1 MAGIIREKKTK
12 SGKLLE
18 VDFYPIFPDGRKIPQ
33 RAPKTNP
40 TTEEMERYNAKRA
53 LKNFVRLVNANF
65 ETGDLFVHITYHPD
79 KAPQDEETA
88 KKDIANYIRRIKSK
102 RNTALKRVL
111 KLLEANPEDEELLQK
126 KRKLEEPFR
135 YAYPLEEQIYKSG
148 ENKGRSNWHAHI
160 FMTGGLDRDTVEDLW
175 GLGRINADR
184 LNLERF
190 GPEAAAVYC
199 SKDPRGRK
207 RFYTSRN
214 MKKPIVAKP
223 RDGKITPRY
232 VEKLAKTRVD
242 DRTYWE
248 NRYKGYRFIRCY
260 PMYNEY
266 NGYWYVSVVMYKTG
280 EEEAPPWGIDDWI
293 DEE

>member
-1 MAGIIREKKTK
+1 MAGIIREKKTR
-12 SGKLLE
+12 SGKLFE

-65 ETGDLFVHITYHPD
+65 ETGDLFVHITYHQD

-111 KLLEANPEDEELLQK
+111 KLLEANPEDKALLEK
-126 KRKLEEPFR
+126 KKKLEEPFR

-148 ENKGRSNWHAHI
+148 KNKGKSNWHAHI

-175 GLGRINADR
+175 GLGRVNADR

-214 MKKPIVAKP
+214 LKKPIVSKP

-242 DRTYWE
+242 DQAYWE

-260 PMYNEY
+260 PRYNEY
-266 NGYWYVSVVMYKTG
+266 NGYWYVSVVMYKT
-280 EEEAPPWGIDDWI
+280 EEKEAPPWGIDDWI
-293 DEE
+293 DDE

>member
-1 MAGIIREKKTK
+1 MAAVIREKKTR

-18 VDFYPIFPDGRKIPQ
+18 ADFYPIFPDGRKIPQ
-33 RAPKTNP
+33 RAPKT
-40 TTEEMERYNAKRA
+40 EMTSEAQARYNAKQA

-65 ETGDLFVHITYHPD
+65 ETGDLFVHITYHQD

-88 KKDIANYIRRIKSK
+88 KRDIANYIRRIKSK
-102 RNTALKRVL
+102 RKTELKRVL
-111 KLLEANPEDEELLQK
+111 KSLEANPEDKELLEK
-126 KRKLEEPFR
+126 KKKLEAPFR

-148 ENKGRSNWHAHI
+148 KNKGKSNWHAHI

-175 GLGRINADR
+175 GLGRVNADR

-199 SKDPRGRK
+199 SKDPRGKK

-214 MKKPIVAKP
+214 LKKPVVSKP

-242 DRTYWE
+242 DKTYWE

-260 PMYNEY
+260 PVYNEY

-280 EEEAPPWGIDDWI
+280 EEEAPPWGIDDWN
-293 DEE
+293 DEG

>member
-12 SGKLLE
+12 SGKLFE

-65 ETGDLFVHITYHPD
+65 ETGDLFVHITYDQD

-111 KLLEANPEDEELLQK
+111 KLLEANPEDKALLEK
-126 KRKLEEPFR
+126 KKKLEEPFR
-135 YAYPLEEQIYKSG
+135 YAYTLEEQIYKSG
-148 ENKGRSNWHAHI
+148 KNKGKSNWHAHI

-175 GLGRINADR
+175 GLGRVNADR

-214 MKKPIVAKP
+214 LKKPIVSKP

-242 DRTYWE
+242 DQAYWE
-248 NRYKGYRFIRCY
+248 TRYKGYRFIRCY

-266 NGYWYVSVVMYKTG
+266 NGYWYVSVVMYKT
-280 EEEAPPWGIDDWI
+280 EEKEAPPWGIDDWI

>member
-65 ETGDLFVHITYHPD
+65 ETGDLFVHITYYSD

-148 ENKGRSNWHAHI
+148 KNKGRSNWHAHI

-199 SKDPRGRK
+199 SKDPRGKK

-242 DRTYWE
+242 DRIYWE

-280 EEEAPPWGIDDWI
+280 DEEAPPWGIDDWI

>member
-65 ETGDLFVHITYHPD
+65 ETGDLFVHITYYPD

-148 ENKGRSNWHAHI
+148 KNKGRSNWHAHI

-199 SKDPRGRK
+199 SKDPRGKK

-242 DRTYWE
+242 DRIYWE

-280 EEEAPPWGIDDWI
+280 DEEAPPWGIDDWI